1 MKPFDLK
8 LYTSNPNLEIITR
21 EGNPAKIIYTNR
33 KGYNVK
39 PVVALIT
46 IPNGTE
52 VIKTYWE
59 NGIETQG
66 YTDNPN
72 DLFFKPVKRIGWIN
86 IYNMAFKCL
95 HICIYI
101 YIFPLTYVPI
111 PNAYICIRIHQ
122 NIKFYHLHELQ
133 NTYNA
138 PFSKSFSGS
147 HPR

>member
-8 LYTSNPNLEIITR
+8 LYISNPNLEIITR

-33 KGYNVK
+33 QGYNVK

-66 YTDNPN
+66 YIDNPN

-86 IYNMAFKCL
+86 IYN
-95 HICIYI
+95 
-101 YIFPLTYVPI
+101 I
-111 PNAYICIRIHQ
+111 PNSSYNNISTDIYSDKESAEKWAIKCDSYIGAIQIE
-122 NIKFYHLHELQ
+122 FED
-133 NTYNA
+133 
-138 PFSKSFSGS
+138 
-147 HPR
+147 

>member
-8 LYTSNPNLEIITR
+8 IYTSKPNLEIITR

-33 KGYNVK
+33 KGYNAK
-39 PVVALIT
+39 PIVALIT

-86 IYNMAFKCL
+86 IYN
-95 HICIYI
+95 
-101 YIFPLTYVPI
+101 I
-111 PNAYICIRIHQ
+111 PNYSYNTSSDIYSDKESAEKGTIKGNNYIGTIQIE
-122 NIKFYHLHELQ
+122 FED
-133 NTYNA
+133 
-138 PFSKSFSGS
+138 
-147 HPR
+147 

>member
-8 LYTSNPNLEIITR
+8 IYTSKPNLEIITR

-33 KGYNVK
+33 KGYNAK

-86 IYNMAFKCL
+86 IYNPPNSLCNY
-95 HICIYI
+95 ISSDIYLDKELAKKGAI
-101 YIFPLTYVPI
+101 KDNNYIGTIQIEF
-111 PNAYICIRIHQ
+111 
-122 NIKFYHLHELQ
+122 ED
-133 NTYNA
+133 
-138 PFSKSFSGS
+138 
-147 HPR
+147 

>member
-8 LYTSNPNLEIITR
+8 IYISKPNLEIITR

-33 KGYNVK
+33 KGYNAK
-39 PVVALIT
+39 PIVALIT

-86 IYNMAFKCL
+86 IYNPPNSLCNY
-95 HICIYI
+95 ISSDIYSDKELAKEGAI
-101 YIFPLTYVPI
+101 KDNGYIGTIQIEF
-111 PNAYICIRIHQ
+111 
-122 NIKFYHLHELQ
+122 ED
-133 NTYNA
+133 
-138 PFSKSFSGS
+138 
-147 HPR
+147 

>member
-1 MKPFDLK
+1 MRPFDLK
-8 LYTSNPNLEIITR
+8 IYTSKPNLEIITR

-86 IYNMAFKCL
+86 LYNTPNSPYDINTNIYSDKEFAEKCA
-95 HICIYI
+95 IKCDNYI
-101 YIFPLTYVPI
+101 GAIQIEF
-111 PNAYICIRIHQ
+111 
-122 NIKFYHLHELQ
+122 ED
-133 NTYNA
+133 
-138 PFSKSFSGS
+138 
-147 HPR
+147 

>member
-1 MKPFDLK
+1 MRPFDLK
-8 LYTSNPNLEIITR
+8 IYISNPNLEIITR

-86 IYNMAFKCL
+86 IYN
-95 HICIYI
+95 
-101 YIFPLTYVPI
+101 I
-111 PNAYICIRIHQ
+111 PNSLYNNISSNIYSDKESAEKWAIKCDSYIGAIQIE
-122 NIKFYHLHELQ
+122 FED
-133 NTYNA
+133 
-138 PFSKSFSGS
+138 
-147 HPR
+147 

>member
-1 MKPFDLK
+1 MRPFDLK
-8 LYTSNPNLEIITR
+8 IYTSNPNLEIITR

-66 YTDNPN
+66 YMDNPN
-72 DLFFKPVKRIGWIN
+72 DLFFKPVKRIRWIN
-86 IYNMAFKCL
+86 LYNTSNSSYSIDTNNSSYAIDTNIYSYKESAEKRSIKCDN
-95 HICIYI
+95 YI
-101 YIFPLTYVPI
+101 GAIQIEF
-111 PNAYICIRIHQ
+111 
-122 NIKFYHLHELQ
+122 ED
-133 NTYNA
+133 
-138 PFSKSFSGS
+138 
-147 HPR
+147 

>member
-8 LYTSNPNLEIITR
+8 LYISNPNLEIITR

-66 YTDNPN
+66 YIDNPN

-86 IYNMAFKCL
+86 IYN
-95 HICIYI
+95 
-101 YIFPLTYVPI
+101 I
-111 PNAYICIRIHQ
+111 PNSKYNISSDIYSDKKSAEKWAIKGDSYIGAIQIE
-122 NIKFYHLHELQ
+122 FED
-133 NTYNA
+133 
-138 PFSKSFSGS
+138 
-147 HPR
+147 

>member
-8 LYTSNPNLEIITR
+8 IYISNPNLEIITR

-33 KGYNVK
+33 KGYNAK
-39 PVVALIT
+39 PIIALIT

-86 IYNMAFKCL
+86 IYNPPNSLCNSLIASTVL
-95 HICIYI
+95 SYTLVRVGL
-101 YIFPLTYVPI
+101 LTS
-111 PNAYICIRIHQ
+111 NAVMS
-122 NIKFYHLHELQ
+122 
-133 NTYNA
+133 
-138 PFSKSFSGS
+138 PKSV
-147 HPR
+147 

>member
-8 LYTSNPNLEIITR
+8 IYISNPNLEIITR

-33 KGYNVK
+33 KGYNAK

-86 IYNMAFKCL
+86 IYNPPNSLCNY
-95 HICIYI
+95 ISSDIYSDKESAKKGAI
-101 YIFPLTYVPI
+101 KDNSYIGAIQIEF
-111 PNAYICIRIHQ
+111 
-122 NIKFYHLHELQ
+122 ED
-133 NTYNA
+133 
-138 PFSKSFSGS
+138 
-147 HPR
+147 

>member
-8 LYTSNPNLEIITR
+8 IYTSNSNLEIITR

-86 IYNMAFKCL
+86 IYNPPNSLCNY
-95 HICIYI
+95 ISSDIYSDKESAEKGAI
-101 YIFPLTYVPI
+101 KDDSYIGAIQIEF
-111 PNAYICIRIHQ
+111 
-122 NIKFYHLHELQ
+122 ED
-133 NTYNA
+133 
-138 PFSKSFSGS
+138 
-147 HPR
+147 